1 ATAATIRGDAHAL
14 PHTVLA
20 RTSLRFSAAQRLE
33 LRGVQAYSDLEG
45 LQGLHTIPTA
55 IVDYRGVR
63 LSAQGLA
70 PGFESSEQDQKDS
83 PASRY
88 LLPVA
93 LICSEWRLLA
103 LLAHAA
109 KSLSIQ
115 RHVVVAPKG
124 HQVPLFTS
132 MDAQGLLGADGRFY
146 LLDVFRSFPV
156 DANFCPEEETQ
167 SQISAGEE
175 DSSKSC
181 EENEEKRNGNEKE
194 GWAEDY
200 RGTTG
205 LPKSFPHGL
214 CRLRPELVQAFIQ
227 HNLSA
232 AISHFLGCLL
242 VHHFTPSPGG
252 EEAKKKSRRRG
263 RGAGASES
271 MPWSMLTGAELT
283 LIVYL
288 HQLRLRDYILDNQN
302 KAPISPDDIL
312 NIFPV
317 VKHIDM
323 PTVDASKAYRA
334 AQNSIQKGLLDQA
347 HEQLK
352 EAAYLYGRVCDDL
365 DPEACYCNSLLAK
378 VTFLQ
383 GKAAEARS
391 VQLKSVVIS
400 ERVLGFDH
408 PNTIQQYVSTA
419 YVFSCHQ
426 CLLVLIVTV
435 LLSSS
440 LSDL

>member
-1 ATAATIRGDAHAL
+1 MRSYKLRGIFHKEVWKKGCRETKL
-14 PHTVLA
+14 CY
-20 RTSLRFSAAQRLE
+20 RAAQRLE

-83 PASRY
+83 PASRG
-88 LLPVA
+88 LLYGVNAGPQE
-93 LICSEWRLLA
+93 SPHRRRLLA

-132 MDAQGLLGADGRFY
+132 VDAQGLLGADGRFY
-146 LLDVFRSFPV
+146 LLDVFRSFPA

-181 EENEEKRNGNEKE
+181 EVNEEKRNGNEKE

-227 HNLSA
+227 H
-232 AISHFLGCLL
+232 
-242 VHHFTPSPGG
+242 
-252 EEAKKKSRRRG
+252 K
-263 RGAGASES
+263 
-271 MPWSMLTGAELT
+271 
-283 LIVYL
+283 
-288 HQLRLRDYILDNQN
+288 
-302 KAPISPDDIL
+302 
-312 NIFPV
+312 
-317 VKHIDM
+317 
-323 PTVDASKAYRA
+323 
-334 AQNSIQKGLLDQA
+334 
-347 HEQLK
+347 
-352 EAAYLYGRVCDDL
+352 
-365 DPEACYCNSLLAK
+365 
-378 VTFLQ
+378 
-383 GKAAEARS
+383 
-391 VQLKSVVIS
+391 
-400 ERVLGFDH
+400 
-408 PNTIQQYVSTA
+408 
-419 YVFSCHQ
+419 
-426 CLLVLIVTV
+426 
-435 LLSSS
+435 
-440 LSDL
+440 